1 MADFVICTDS
11 ACDLSSEVLSD
22 LGVKYAE
29 LTFRFDGEDK
39 EYHNYSMETK
49 AFYDKMRAGGVA
61 KTAAINTE
69 DFTALF
75 TEILNTGTDILYI
88 GFSSGLSTTY
98 NSARLAANELRE
110 KFPER
115 KIEVIDTLCASAG
128 EGLVV
133 YLAAEKKKAGA
144 SLEELALYVKE
155 ISPNVCHW
163 FTVDD
168 LVYLKRGGRVSPFVA
183 FVGNLMGVKPVLH
196 VDDEG
201 HLINVSKARGR
212 KNAVIALA
220 DKYAELATDK
230 EGGTV
235 FISQAD
241 CDDDAQFLA
250 KYLNEKHGVTVKS
263 ISNIGP
269 VVGAHSGPGTL
280 ALFFIGSKR

>member
-1 MADFVICTDS
+1 MANYVICADS
-11 ACDLSSEVLSD
+11 ACDLDRATLEKM
-22 LGVKYAE
+22 GVKHVE

-39 EYHNYSMETK
+39 EYSNYEMETK

-61 KTAAINTE
+61 KTAAVNTE
-69 DFTALF
+69 SFMSVF
-75 TEILNTGTDILYI
+75 SEILDTGADILYV
-88 GFSSGLSTTY
+88 GFSSGLSTTF
-98 NSARLAANELRE
+98 NSARLAANELRT
-110 KFPER
+110 KYPER

-128 EGLVV
+128 EGLILH
-133 YLAAEKKKAGA
+133 LAVEKKNSGA
-144 SLEELALYVKE
+144 ELEAVAEYVRETAPK
-155 ISPNVCHW
+155 VCHW

-183 FVGNLMGVKPVLH
+183 FVGNLVGIKPVLH

-201 HLINVSKARGR
+201 HLVNVVKARGR
-212 KNAVIALA
+212 KNSVLALA
-220 DKYAELATDK
+220 DKYAELALDK
-230 EGGTV
+230 SGGTV

-241 CDDDAQFLA
+241 CLPDAEFLA
-250 KYLNEKHGVTVKS
+250 KHLEEKHGVRVAS